1 MTKTYQQILEQI
13 DAIDPVAYAKT
24 RNHLSGAVTKLS
36 PYITRG
42 VITLPA
48 IRDRLLERHSSK
60 DCEKLIQEL
69 AWREYFQ
76 NVWWEKGDEIF
87 ADLRFERDDW
97 RHDGLVTSL
106 VDGTT
111 GVEVLDAGIQ
121 ELYETGYMHNHL
133 RMWVASVSCNLAKA
147 HWHNMGK
154 WLYYHLHDGDL
165 ASNFLSW
172 QWVAGT
178 SKSTPYTMNQ
188 KLINGCGDVNQVRSM
203 LTYDRDRMLDQPL
216 PEVLEAQQS
225 FDLQATYPEVP
236 KLDSVAGATVCLYTP
251 WTLDPTWQSDELAR
265 RILVIDPAWF
275 DRFPVSV
282 SVMDFIVEQGRMVI
296 DGLEI
301 FVGQPGDLPGFAQ
314 AGGAAARHHQT
325 CTHWPASI
333 EFDETPKLFPH
344 VSRYYK
350 SFMAYWKAAE
360 KSQR

>member
-36 PYITRG
+36 SYITRG

-48 IRDRLLERHSSK
+48 IRDRLLTKHAAK

-97 RHDGLVTSL
+97 RHDGLVTAL

-121 ELYETGYMHNHL
+121 ELYEIGYMHNHV

-147 HWHNMGK
+147 HWYNTGK

-178 SKSTPYTMNQ
+178 SKSTPYTVNQ
-188 KLINGCGDVNQVRSM
+188 KLINGCSDVNQIRSI
-203 LTYDRDRMLDQPL
+203 LTYDRDRMLEQPV
-216 PEVLEAQQS
+216 PEVLEVHQS

-236 KLDSVAGATVCLYTP
+236 ELDSVAGATVCLYTP
-251 WTLDPTWQSDELAR
+251 WTLDPTWRSNEPAR

-282 SVMDFIVEQGRMVI
+282 SVMDFIV
-296 DGLEI
+296 
-301 FVGQPGDLPGFAQ
+301 Q

-325 CTHWPASI
+325 CTYWPASI

-344 VSRYYK
+344 VSGYYK
-350 SFMAYWKAAE
+350 SFMAYWKAVE